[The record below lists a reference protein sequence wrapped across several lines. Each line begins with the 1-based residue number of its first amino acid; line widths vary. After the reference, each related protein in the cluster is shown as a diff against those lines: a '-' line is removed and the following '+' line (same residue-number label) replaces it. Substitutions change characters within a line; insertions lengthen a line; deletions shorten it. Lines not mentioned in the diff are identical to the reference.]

1 MGVQYSKSNNSED
14 AWETKTQIVSQASSL
29 FYISLV
35 GHEETMPTED
45 CANRNSETLNHRC
58 NGSDEGDEDDD
69 ADEGDDETG
78 DGQTARSSK
87 HTDKGE
93 DDAEQPE
100 NPVEDWN
107 PAEDEADEGENETGG
122 ANTI

>member
-1 MGVQYSKSNNSED
+1 MPGKRKVKSFPRH
-14 AWETKTQIVSQASSL
+14 L
-29 FYISLV
+29 RLLYISLV
-35 GHEETMPTED
+35 GHEETMPAED

-69 ADEGDDETG
+69 ADEGDDETS
-78 DGQTARSSK
+78 DGQTARCSK
-87 HTDKGE
+87 HTDEGE

-100 NPVEDWN
+100 NPVEDGN
-107 PAEDEADEGENETGG
+107 PTEDETDEGENETGG

>member
-14 AWETKTQIVSQASSL
+14 AWETKDQIVSQASSL
-29 FYISLV
+29 LYISLV
-35 GHEETMPTED
+35 GHEEIMPTED

-58 NGSDEGDEDDD
+58 NGTDEGDEDDD
-69 ADEGDDETG
+69 ADEGDDETS
-78 DGQTARSSK
+78 DGQTARCFK
-87 HTDKGE
+87 YTDKGE

-100 NPVEDWN
+100 NPIEDWN

>member
-1 MGVQYSKSNNSED
+1 MPGKRKLKSFSRH
-14 AWETKTQIVSQASSL
+14 L
-29 FYISLV
+29 RLLYISLV
-35 GHEETMPTED
+35 GHEETMPAED
-45 CANRNSETLNHRC
+45 CANRNSETLNHRS
-58 NGSDEGDEDDD
+58 NGSDEGD
-69 ADEGDDETG
+69 DETS

-93 DDAEQPE
+93 DNAEQPE